1 MSSNRSAPISPKIP
15 QIIVA
20 RASDTEEISYDF
32 VPYFNNYNY
41 STKRGV
47 PVVASSNALANQL
60 YRSSSYHSS
69 GRSSAGDGEEMYSD
83 SSLEGEVIDL
93 NKKVS

>member
-1 MSSNRSAPISPKIP
+1 MVSLSSRVPRILVERDDESE
-15 QIIVA
+15 
-20 RASDTEEISYDF
+20 SDKTFE
-32 VPYFNNYNY
+32 PYYFSN
-41 STKRGV
+41 KRGA
-47 PVVASSNALANQL
+47 PAVASSNALANQL

-93 NKKVS
+93 NKKVICHLLCMDYF